1 MFPLDFPYRIL
12 QAHATSGDWVLDPF
26 CGRGTTNY
34 ASRLLGLPS
43 VGLDSHPLAVAISEA
58 KLVEA
63 RPDTI
68 VGVAKELLAHPAPSV
83 SVPSDEFWKL
93 AFHADTL
100 EQLCRL
106 RHGLLQ
112 DSESAERKALRA
124 ILLGALH
131 GPLTKGSPS
140 YFSNQMPRTFSPK
153 PRYSVTFWHA
163 RNMEPRSV
171 DVLSVIRTRA
181 QRYYGLTPQQSV
193 GDIVSADSRDPEAF
207 AAVSQRMR
215 WVITSPPYYGMRTY
229 LPDQWLR
236 LWFLGGPPVVDYSNR
251 QQLRHTS
258 PEEFAGDLRK
268 VWLNAG
274 SVCRADAQMVVRFGG
289 INDRQVD
296 PESIIRR
303 SLHDSGWVIQ
313 DIKPAGSAESGRR
326 QLRHFSRIQRKAVE
340 ELDVWAV
347 RD

>member
-1 MFPLDFPYRIL
+1 
-12 QAHATSGDWVLDPF
+12 
-26 CGRGTTNY
+26 
-34 ASRLLGLPS
+34 
-43 VGLDSHPLAVAISEA
+43 
-58 KLVEA
+58 
-63 RPDTI
+63 
-68 VGVAKELLAHPAPSV
+68 
-83 SVPSDEFWKL
+83 
-93 AFHADTL
+93 
-100 EQLCRL
+100 
-106 RHGLLQ
+106 
-112 DSESAERKALRA
+112 
-124 ILLGALH
+124 
-131 GPLTKGSPS
+131 
-140 YFSNQMPRTFSPK
+140 
-153 PRYSVTFWHA
+153 
-163 RNMEPRSV
+163 
-171 DVLSVIRTRA
+171 
-181 QRYYGLTPQQSV
+181 
-193 GDIVSADSRDPEAF
+193 
-207 AAVSQRMR
+207 MR